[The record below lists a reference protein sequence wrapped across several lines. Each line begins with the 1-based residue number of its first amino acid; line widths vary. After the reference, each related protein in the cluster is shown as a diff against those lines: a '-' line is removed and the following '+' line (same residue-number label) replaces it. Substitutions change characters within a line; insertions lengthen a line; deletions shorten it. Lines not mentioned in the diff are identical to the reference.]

1 MAKYTFKPAFPGR
14 LLLASTAVGALA
26 LAGPAL
32 PADIPVKAPPAVAPV
47 PVFTWTGCY
56 IGGHGGF
63 ATALKYY
70 DLTPLSWCLAPFSL
84 PRREASKWL
93 LAS

>member
-1 MAKYTFKPAFPGR
+1 VKR

-26 LAGPAL
+26 VAGSALA
-32 PADIPVKAPPAVAPV
+32 ADIPVKAPPPVVAPV

-63 ATALKYY
+63 GAAQKYY
-70 DLTPLSWCLAPFSL
+70 ELTPDEVNFDAKRCGSTL
-84 PRREASKWL
+84 
-93 LAS
+93 